1 MSRRDEYEKYKKE
14 LQSLKDK
21 YKPYSIGKGLVHIY
35 ICNTPFGD
43 SLYYSRYVFD
53 DEMKIKKQNQ
63 ISFPIDTDSIS
74 EITQRIK
81 NRKKVDIELNDNLW
95 FWSF

>member
-1 MSRRDEYEKYKKE
+1 
-14 LQSLKDK
+14 
-21 YKPYSIGKGLVHIY
+21 
-35 ICNTPFGD
+35 
-43 SLYYSRYVFD
+43 
-53 DEMKIKKQNQ
+53 MKIKKQNQ